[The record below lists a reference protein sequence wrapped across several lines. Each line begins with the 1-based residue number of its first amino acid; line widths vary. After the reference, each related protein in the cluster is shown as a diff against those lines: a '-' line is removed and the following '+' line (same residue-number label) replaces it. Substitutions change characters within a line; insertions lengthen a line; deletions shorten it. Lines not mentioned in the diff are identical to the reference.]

1 MESGASKQVSASVST
16 VRASH
21 VLPCPERR
29 ASPDRY
35 RHFFEALCEGVLILD
50 SDTGK
55 VVEANPFMV
64 EMLGYSPD
72 GLVDA
77 SIWDLLAPASRA
89 VFRPVFASLKLDGG
103 MRRNDLQLRTRSG
116 RCIEV
121 ELVSSHAR
129 LGDSEVIQC
138 SLRDIRARK
147 QMEEALGERIKE
159 LNCISCVA
167 AILHRQDV
175 PMEALLQEVVATLP
189 DAWHYPEIAV
199 ARIQLDGHSYQ
210 TEGFK
215 ESPWRLSEAIEVEG
229 RSAGVIEICYVEAP
243 PGAPAGRPVF
253 LDEEYA
259 LIALL
264 AGEVG
269 RARDHR
275 RQATR
280 FRSAIEGAPDAM
292 VIVDDRG
299 CINLVN
305 TQTERMFGYGREELI
320 GQPVEI
326 LLPQALR
333 EGHRARRLEYA
344 QAPSA
349 RPMGVDLDLNARR
362 RDGAEIPVEISLSP
376 LDSSDGALVVCAI
389 RDISERRRSDLNLKR
404 LHRMRVMMSEVST
417 MIVRATDAQELL
429 TDACRTA
436 VESGGFRMA
445 WVALVQDDGSVEA
458 AASFGTDAGYIAN
471 ATVSLDPDDA
481 HGQGPTGRALR
492 EGRSYI
498 VNDIAQ
504 DPVMG
509 PWRSDALSRGYC
521 ASAAVPLLRDDL
533 VIGSI
538 NFYAGEVGVF
548 DGEEVKLLEELAGD
562 VSFALTSIEQR
573 QRIDFLALHDSLT
586 QLANRTLFIERLRQ
600 MMQAAEAEGG
610 KLALLV
616 LDMERFKSVND
627 ALGMVA
633 GDDVLRIVSERLVR
647 LAGDNEH
654 VARLEGDRF
663 AMVIPHIH
671 SGSDLSAL
679 VEERMWA
686 SLGEPLVRSGIELR
700 PTART
705 GIALFPDD
713 GRSAQS
719 LLGNAEA
726 ALKKAKNGNEHYVFY
741 APQMNRAVHQ
751 RLSLEG
757 RLRSAVESREFEL
770 HYQPKLD
777 LNTGRIC
784 GAEALLRWPTADTGM
799 EVANIVRLLEDTGLI
814 QQVGRWAI
822 EQALRDRRAWL
833 RQGLDAPPV
842 AVNVSVM
849 QFRQASFVDDVAAM
863 LTVPEWGDGRG
874 IELEITESTLMRD
887 LASNQEQLQRLCA
900 LGIPIAIDDFG
911 TGYSSLSYLSRL
923 PLSALKVDRSFIVEF
938 VDNPSAMNIVSA
950 IVSLAKSLHLRVI
963 AEGVDTPEQ
972 VALLRKL
979 GCDEMQG
986 FLFSKAVS
994 ADAFA
999 ALLHANSGLSDV
1011 GIVLGD

>member
-1 MESGASKQVSASVST
+1 MESGASNQASASVSA

-21 VLPCPERR
+21 VLPRPERR

-35 RHFFEALCEGVLILD
+35 RHFFEALCEGVVILD
-50 SDTGK
+50 SENGDI
-55 VVEANPFMV
+55 VEANPFMV
-64 EMLGYSPD
+64 DMLGHSPEGLD
-72 GLVDA
+72 GM
-77 SIWDLLAPASRA
+77 SIWDLLPPASQSDFRS
-89 VFRPVFASLKLDGG
+89 VFQSLRRDGG
-103 MRRNDLQLRTRSG
+103 MRCNDLQLRARSG

-121 ELVSSHAR
+121 ELVSSCAQ
-129 LGDSEVIQC
+129 LGEAHVVQC
-138 SLRDIRARK
+138 SVRDIRRRK
-147 QMEEALGERIKE
+147 QMEEALDERVKE
-159 LNCISCVA
+159 LNCINCVA

-175 PMEALLQEVVATLP
+175 PLDTLLVEVVAVLP
-189 DAWHYPEIAV
+189 RAWHFPNIAA
-199 ARIQLDGHSYQ
+199 ARIQLDGRVHQ
-210 TEGFK
+210 TENFK
-215 ESPWRLSEAIEVEG
+215 ETPWRLSEAIEVEG
-229 RSAGVIEICYVEAP
+229 RAAGTIEVCYVEAP
-243 PGAPAGRPVF
+243 PGAASQPAF

-264 AGEVG
+264 AGEIG
-269 RARDHR
+269 RARDQR

-292 VIVDDRG
+292 VIVDERG

-305 TQTERMFGYGREELI
+305 AQTEQLFGYSRDELI
-320 GQPVEI
+320 GQPVEM
-326 LLPQALR
+326 LLPEGVRA
-333 EGHRARRLEYA
+333 GHRARRLAYA
-344 QAPSA
+344 EQPIA
-349 RPMGVDLDLNARR
+349 RPMGRDLDLRARR
-362 RDGAEIPVEISLSP
+362 RDGSEVPVEISLSP
-376 LDSSDGALVVCAI
+376 LDSSDGALVVSAI
-389 RDISERRRSDLNLKR
+389 RDISERRRSEQNLKR

-417 MIVRATDAQELL
+417 MIVRATDSQELL
-429 TDACRTA
+429 IDACRTA

-445 WVALVQDDGSVEA
+445 WVALVHDDGLVQA
-458 AASFGTDAGYIAN
+458 AASFGADAGYVAD
-471 ATVSLDPDDA
+471 ASVSLDPDDTR
-481 HGQGPTGRALR
+481 GQGPTGCALR
-492 EGRSYI
+492 EGRTHV
-498 VNDIAQ
+498 VNDIAR
-504 DPVMG
+504 DPMMV
-509 PWRSDALSRGYC
+509 PWREQALSRGYR
-521 ASAAVPLLRDDL
+521 ASAAVPLLRDDT

-538 NFYAGEVGVF
+538 NFYAGEAGVF
-548 DGEEVKLLEELAGD
+548 DAEEVKLLEELAGD

-573 QRIDFLALHDSLT
+573 RRIDFLALHDSLT
-586 QLANRTLFIERLRQ
+586 QLANRTLFVERLRQ
-600 MMQAAEAEGG
+600 MMQATQAEGG
-610 KLALLV
+610 QLALLV

-647 LAGDNEH
+647 LAGDSEH

-663 AMVIPHIH
+663 AMVVPHIH

-686 SLGEPLVRSGIELR
+686 TLGEPLTRSGIELR

-713 GRSAQS
+713 GVSAQS

-757 RLRSAVESREFEL
+757 RLRSAVEGREFEL

-777 LNTGRIC
+777 LKSGRIC
-784 GAEALLRWPTADTGM
+784 GAEALLRWSTAEEGLA
-799 EVANIVRLLEDTGLI
+799 VANIVRLLEDTGLI

-849 QFRQASFVDDVAAM
+849 QFRQASFVDDVAGM
-863 LTVPEWGDGRG
+863 LSAPEWGDSRG

-887 LASNQEQLQRLCA
+887 LASNQAQLQRLCA

-972 VALLRKL
+972 VTLLREL

-994 ADAFA
+994 ADRFA
-999 ALLHANSGLSDV
+999 ALLRSNSRLGDDGTVLSD
-1011 GIVLGD
+1011 

>member
-1 MESGASKQVSASVST
+1 MESGASKQASASVST

-21 VLPCPERR
+21 VLPHPERR

-50 SDTGK
+50 SESGDI
-55 VVEANPFMV
+55 VEANPFMV
-64 EMLGYSPD
+64 EMLGHSPD
-72 GLVDA
+72 GLDGM
-77 SIWDLLAPASRA
+77 SIWDVLSPASGSAFRS
-89 VFRPVFASLKLDGG
+89 VFQSLRRDGG
-103 MRRNDLQLRTRSG
+103 MRCNDLQLRTRSG

-121 ELVSSHAR
+121 ELVSSYAR
-129 LGDSEVIQC
+129 LDEAEVVQC
-138 SLRDIRARK
+138 SVRDIRRRK
-147 QMEEALGERIKE
+147 QMEEALSERVKE

-175 PMEALLQEVVATLP
+175 PLDTLLGEVVAVLP
-189 DAWHYPEIAV
+189 AAWHYPDIAT
-199 ARIQLDGHSYQ
+199 ARIRLDDCVHQ

-215 ESPWRLSEAIEVEG
+215 ETPWRLSETIEVEG
-229 RSAGVIEICYVEAP
+229 RAAGTIEVCYQEAP
-243 PGAPAGRPVF
+243 PGAASQPAF
-253 LDEEYA
+253 MDEEYA

-264 AGEVG
+264 AGEIG

-292 VIVDDRG
+292 VIVDERG

-305 TQTERMFGYGREELI
+305 AQTEQLFGYSRDELI
-320 GQPVEI
+320 GQPVEM
-326 LLPQALR
+326 LLPEALR
-333 EGHRARRLEYA
+333 DGHRARRLEYA
-344 QAPSA
+344 EHPTA
-349 RPMGVDLDLNARR
+349 RPMGRDLDLRARR
-362 RDGAEIPVEISLSP
+362 RDGSEVPVEISLSP
-376 LDSSDGALVVCAI
+376 LDSSDGALVVSAI
-389 RDISERRRSDLNLKR
+389 RDISERRRSEQNLKR

-417 MIVRATDAQELL
+417 MIVRATDSQELL
-429 TDACRTA
+429 LDACRTA

-445 WVALVQDDGSVEA
+445 WVALLQDDGVVRA
-458 AASFGTDAGYIAN
+458 AASFGADAGYVAD
-471 ATVSLDPDDA
+471 TSVSLDPDDTR
-481 HGQGPTGRALR
+481 GQGPTGCALR
-492 EGRSYI
+492 KGRTHI
-498 VNDIAQ
+498 VNDIAR
-504 DPVMG
+504 DPMMV
-509 PWRSDALSRGYC
+509 PWREQALSRGYR
-521 ASAAVPLLRDDL
+521 ASAAVPLLRDDA

-538 NFYAGEVGVF
+538 NFYAGEAGVF
-548 DGEEVKLLEELAGD
+548 DAEEVKLLEELAGD

-586 QLANRTLFIERLRQ
+586 QLANRTLFVERLRQ
-600 MMQAAEAEGG
+600 MMQATQAEGG
-610 KLALLV
+610 QLALLV

-647 LAGDNEH
+647 LAGDSEH

-663 AMVIPHIH
+663 AMVVPHIH

-686 SLGEPLVRSGIELR
+686 TLGEPLTRSGIELR

-713 GRSAQS
+713 GVSAQS

-757 RLRSAVESREFEL
+757 RLRSAVEGREFEL

-777 LNTGRIC
+777 LKSGRIC
-784 GAEALLRWPTADTGM
+784 GAEALLRWSTAEKGLA
-799 EVANIVRLLEDTGLI
+799 VANIVRLLEDTGLI

-849 QFRQASFVDDVAAM
+849 QFRQASFVDDVAGM
-863 LTVPEWGDGRG
+863 LSAPEWGDSRG

-887 LASNQEQLQRLCA
+887 LATNQAQLQRLCA

-972 VALLRKL
+972 VTLLREL

-994 ADAFA
+994 ADRFA
-999 ALLHANSGLSDV
+999 ALLRSNSRLGDDGTVLSD
-1011 GIVLGD
+1011 

>member
-1 MESGASKQVSASVST
+1 

-21 VLPCPERR
+21 VLPCPDRR
-29 ASPDRY
+29 APPDRY
-35 RHFFEALCEGVLILD
+35 RHFFDALCEGVLILD
-50 SDTGK
+50 SESGD
-55 VVEANPFMV
+55 VLEANPFMV
-64 EMLGYSPD
+64 AMLGYSPD
-72 GLVDA
+72 GLVGL
-77 SIWDLLAPASRA
+77 SVWDLLASASRS
-89 VFRPVFASLKLDGG
+89 VFREIFTSLARDGG
-103 MRRNDLQLRTRSG
+103 MRRNDLQLRARSG

-121 ELVSSHAR
+121 ELVSSRAS
-129 LGDSEVIQC
+129 LGDTQIIQC
-138 SLRDIRARK
+138 SARDIRARK

-159 LNCISCVA
+159 LNCISCVS

-175 PMEALLQEVVATLP
+175 PLDTLLHEVVATLP
-189 DAWHYPEIAV
+189 EAWHYPEIAA
-199 ARIQLDGHSYQ
+199 ARIQLDGGTYQ

-215 ESPWRLSEAIEVEG
+215 ETPWQMSEAIEVEG
-229 RSAGVIEICYVEAP
+229 CAAGAIDICYLQAP
-243 PGAPAGRPVF
+243 PGAAAGCAPF

-259 LIALL
+259 LIGLL
-264 AGEVG
+264 ASEIG

-292 VIVDDRG
+292 VIVDEGG

-305 TQTERMFGYGREELI
+305 GQTETLFGYAREELI
-320 GQPVEI
+320 GQSVEI
-326 LLPQALR
+326 LLPEALR
-333 EGHRARRLEYA
+333 KGHRERRREYA
-344 QAPSA
+344 QAPKA
-349 RPMGVDLDLNARR
+349 RPMGRDIDLNARR
-362 RDGAEIPVEISLSP
+362 RDGTDIPVEISLSP

-389 RDISERRRSDLNLKR
+389 RDISERRRSELNLKR

-429 TDACRTA
+429 VDACRIA

-445 WVALVQDDGSVEA
+445 WVALVQNDGSVDA
-458 AASFGTDAGYIAN
+458 AASFGSDADAGYISN
-471 ATVSLDPDDA
+471 VSVSLDPDDA
-481 HGQGPTGRALR
+481 RGQGPTGRALR
-492 EGRSYI
+492 EGCTCV
-498 VNDIAQ
+498 VNDVAQ
-504 DPVMG
+504 DPMMQ
-509 PWRSDALSRGYC
+509 PWRRDALSRGYC
-521 ASAAVPLLRDDL
+521 ASAAVPLLREDA

-538 NFYAGEVGVF
+538 NFYSAEVGVF
-548 DGEEVKLLEELAGD
+548 DAEEVKLLEELAGD

-610 KLALLV
+610 QLALLV

-633 GDDVLRIVSERLVR
+633 GDEILRIVGERLVG
-647 LAGDNEH
+647 LAGDAEH

-663 AMVIPHIH
+663 AMVVPHIH

-679 VEERMWA
+679 VEERMWG

-705 GIALFPDD
+705 GITLFPDD
-713 GRSAQS
+713 GKSAQS

-757 RLRSAVESREFEL
+757 RLRSAVENREFEL

-777 LNTGRIC
+777 LTTGRIC
-784 GAEALLRWPTADTGM
+784 GAEALLRWPTAEQGLD
-799 EVANIVRLLEDTGLI
+799 VANIVRLLEDTGLI

-849 QFRQASFVDDVAAM
+849 QFRQASFVDDVAGM
-863 LTVPEWGDGRG
+863 LTVPEWGDSRG

-972 VALLRKL
+972 VGLLRSL

-999 ALLHANSGLSDV
+999 SLLRTNSRLSTDGKV
-1011 GIVLGD
+1011 ISD